1 MVRLLLS
8 WMCFF
13 CLLLLCWLPGH
24 SEGSR
29 GSAKGCIRAFLLE
42 KGLPSLLLGFS
53 STCSHNLAPARRGKS
68 VNSCT
73 RVERAESGNWLQAS
87 PPRGGHA
94 LPTNVVSW
102 SWPSTVP
109 PAPEA
114 PTHNE
119 VQKVCSSRKRA
130 RLHSS
135 NCANLFGLV
144 AWAVRGI
151 YCGLLGPSSDRQ
163 SSFGRFVLPVN
174 PALSG
179 LACLK
184 TLELEAERV
193 SLRRRSCVATCT
205 CRQPHGAALHTHR
218 PRKCISREGLLPNLW
233 VPRDDCCVQVE
244 VGVGDGGR
252 DTDDGV

>member
-1 MVRLLLS
+1 
-8 WMCFF
+8 
-13 CLLLLCWLPGH
+13 
-24 SEGSR
+24 
-29 GSAKGCIRAFLLE
+29 
-42 KGLPSLLLGFS
+42 
-53 STCSHNLAPARRGKS
+53 

-102 SWPSTVP
+102 SWP
-109 PAPEA
+109 
-114 PTHNE
+114 
-119 VQKVCSSRKRA
+119 VQCPSPRSPDPQRSPKGLLLKKTCTPSLVKLRQPVR
-130 RLHSS
+130 
-135 NCANLFGLV
+135 LV

-233 VPRDDCCVQVE
+233 VPR
-244 VGVGDGGR
+244 
-252 DTDDGV
+252 